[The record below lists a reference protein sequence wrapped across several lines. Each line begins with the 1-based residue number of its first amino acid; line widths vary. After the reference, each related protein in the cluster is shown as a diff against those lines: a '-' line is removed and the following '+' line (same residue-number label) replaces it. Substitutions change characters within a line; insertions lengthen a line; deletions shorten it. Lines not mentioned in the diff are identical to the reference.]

1 MDKELLLSNVKS
13 WIELDDEI
21 KTIGK
26 TLKEKR
32 KIKKALTDTLVTT
45 MKGNDIDCFDL
56 SGGNKLI
63 YTQSKGKKALS
74 KKHLLASLS
83 EFFKGDTQEASALS
97 EYILNTREDNIK
109 ENIRRKA
116 AK

>member
-1 MDKELLLSNVKS
+1 MDKETLLNNVKS

-32 KIKKALTDTLVTT
+32 KGKKALTDSLVST

-83 EFFKGDTQEASALS
+83 NFFKGNTQEATNLS
-97 EYILNTREDNIK
+97 EYILGSREDNIK